1 MFNSS
6 RGRSWNGG
14 NSFFRFR
21 SQPFGPYPTAVTHLI
36 WLNVLIF
43 LGIFILKIIPAWG
56 LWRSISD
63 VLVHYLAYRPT
74 DSLLLNLHA
83 FLTSIF
89 VHEQFFHLFGNMLW
103 LYFIGIILEDLIGKK
118 HIYKLFIGG
127 GISGVALYAFVSLFS
142 GSMDPLI
149 GASAGISAI
158 LIATAIFT
166 PHYRL
171 MLFGVI
177 EVELRWIVIAKIV
190 FDVLGMFGAMNSGG
204 AQAHVGGY
212 LFGLA
217 YITELKG
224 FWNFPDI
231 QLIPKKK
238 PKRSANVSINNP
250 KSNGSPNQDEIDR
263 ILDKISAGGYD
274 SLSKKE
280 KETLFSASK
289 KK

>member
-1 MFNSS
+1 MFNSR
-6 RGRSWNGG
+6 RGRSWDGG
-14 NSFFRFR
+14 NSFFRFQ

-36 WLNVLIF
+36 WLNVLVF

-56 LWRSISD
+56 SWRSMSD
-63 VLVHYLAYRPT
+63 ALVHYLSYRPA
-74 DSLLLNLHA
+74 DSIVLNLHS
-83 FLTSIF
+83 FITSIF
-89 VHEQFFHLFGNMLW
+89 IHGGLFHILGNMLW

-118 HIYKLFIGG
+118 HIYRLFLGG
-127 GISGVALYAFVSLFS
+127 GIAGVALYALVSFFN
-142 GSMDPLI
+142 GSVYPLI

-158 LIATAIFT
+158 LIATAYFT

-190 FDVLGMFGAMNSGG
+190 FDVLGMFGSMNSGG
-204 AQAHVGGY
+204 YQAHIGGY

-217 YITELKG
+217 YITEIKG
-224 FWNFPDI
+224 VWNFP
-231 QLIPKKK
+231 QLRFSPKSK
-238 PKRSANVSINNP
+238 PKRSAHVSINNQSGP
-250 KSNGSPNQDEIDR
+250 SQDEIDR
-263 ILDKISAGGYD
+263 ILDKISSGGYD